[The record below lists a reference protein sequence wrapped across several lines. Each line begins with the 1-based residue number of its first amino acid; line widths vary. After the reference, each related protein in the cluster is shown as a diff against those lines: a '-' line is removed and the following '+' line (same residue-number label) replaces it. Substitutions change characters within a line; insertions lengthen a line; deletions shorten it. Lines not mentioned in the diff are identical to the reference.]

1 MSTSRCEPLDT
12 PERTF
17 TYEEYMTSYAPRV
30 EVDDENS
37 SDDATEVGTKMA
49 ERSIEILRAALAE
62 K

>member
-17 TYEEYMTSYAPRV
+17 TYEEYMTTYAPRV
-30 EVDDENS
+30 DDDENS